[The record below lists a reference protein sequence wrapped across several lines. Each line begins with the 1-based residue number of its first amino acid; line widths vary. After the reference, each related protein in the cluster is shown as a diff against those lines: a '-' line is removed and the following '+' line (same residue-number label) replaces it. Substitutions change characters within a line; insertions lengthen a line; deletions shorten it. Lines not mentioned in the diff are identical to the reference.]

1 MEALSSFLQLLVGG
15 LATGALYAMVAIGFV
30 LLWQTSSTINF
41 AQGELVMVPA
51 FLMVLLHVVL
61 HLPFVVALLAT
72 LVVCG
77 LFGLAIQRGI
87 VQPLIKQGVLPVVL
101 ATLGLS
107 LLLRYSALVFWTP
120 QVLFF
125 PKIFAHEPIRLGG
138 VVITPEDLWVVGI
151 AAALIGGLWLF
162 IKRTKLGKAMQ
173 AVAQNRDTAALLG
186 IRVSSLIGVTFVIN
200 AVLTAVAGV
209 LIAPIYF
216 VRWDMGL
223 FLGLK
228 AFYAAI
234 IGGFNQV
241 QGALV
246 GGLLVG
252 LIETLCAAYLS
263 NSYRD
268 VYVLL
273 FLFLV
278 LMVKPEGLVGVRQV
292 RY

>member
-1 MEALSSFLQLLVGG
+1 MQALSSFLQVVVGG

-41 AQGELVMVPA
+41 AQGELVMMPA
-51 FLMVLLHVVL
+51 FLMVLFYVVL
-61 HLPFVVALLAT
+61 GLPFVAALLAT
-72 LVVCG
+72 MVLCS

-87 VQPLIKQGVLPVVL
+87 VQPLIEQGALVIVL

-107 LLLRYSALVFWTP
+107 MLLRYSALVFWTP

-125 PKIFAHEPIRLGG
+125 PQIFAHEPIEIGG
-138 VVITPEDLWVVGI
+138 VVITPEDLWVVLI
-151 AAALIGGLWLF
+151 AAASIGGLWLF

-200 AVLTAVAGV
+200 AILTAVAGV

-234 IGGFNQV
+234 IGGFNQI

-268 VYVLL
+268 VYVLV

>member
-1 MEALSSFLQLLVGG
+1 MEALSSFVQLLIGG
-15 LATGALYAMVAIGFV
+15 LATGSLYGMVAIGFV
-30 LLWQTSSTINF
+30 LLWQTSGTINF
-41 AQGELVMVPA
+41 AQGELVMLPA
-51 FLMVLLHVVL
+51 FLMVLFHVVL
-61 HLPFVVALLAT
+61 HWPFLVALLCT
-72 LVVCG
+72 MVVCG
-77 LFGLAIQRGI
+77 LFGLAMQRGL
-87 VQPLIKQGVLPVVL
+87 VQPLIKEGVLVIVL

-107 LLLRYSALVFWTP
+107 LLLRYAALVFWTP

-125 PKIFAHEPIRLGG
+125 PKIFSQTPIRLGG
-138 VVITPEDLWVVGI
+138 VVVTSEDVWVVLI
-151 AAALIGGLWLF
+151 ASAMILALWLF

-186 IRVSSLIGVTFVIN
+186 IRVGSLIGVTFVVN
-200 AVLTAVAGV
+200 AVLTAAAGV

-234 IGGFNQV
+234 IGGFNQIH
-241 QGALV
+241 GALI

-252 LIETLCAAYLS
+252 LIETLRAAYLS

-268 VYVLL
+268 VYVLV

-278 LMVKPEGLVGVRQV
+278 LMLKPEGLVGVRQV

>member
-1 MEALSSFLQLLVGG
+1 MQALSSFLQVLIGG

-41 AQGELVMVPA
+41 AQGELVMLPA
-51 FLMVLLHVVL
+51 FLMVLFHVVL
-61 HLPFVVALLAT
+61 HWPFIVALLIT
-72 LVVCG
+72 MLVCG
-77 LFGLAIQRGI
+77 LFGLAMQRGI
-87 VQPLIKQGVLPVVL
+87 VQPLINQEVLVIVL

-107 LLLRYSALVFWTP
+107 LLLRYSVLVFWTP

-125 PKIFAHEPIRLGG
+125 PRIFSHTPLQLGG
-138 VVITPEDLWVVGI
+138 VVITSEDFWVVLIATVMIAALWV
-151 AAALIGGLWLF
+151 F

-186 IRVSSLIGVTFVIN
+186 INVAALVGVTFVVN
-200 AVLTAVAGV
+200 AVLTAVTGV

-234 IGGFNQV
+234 IGGFNQI
-241 QGALV
+241 QGALL

-268 VYVLL
+268 VYVLG
-273 FLFLV
+273 FLFLL

>member
-1 MEALSSFLQLLVGG
+1 MGSLNSFLQLLVAG

-30 LLWQTSSTINF
+30 LLWQTSGTINF
-41 AQGELVMVPA
+41 AQGELVMLPA
-51 FLMVLLHVVL
+51 FLMVLFHVVL
-61 HLPFVVALLAT
+61 HWPFWLALVCTML
-72 LVVCG
+72 LCG
-77 LFGLAIQRGI
+77 LFGLAMQRGI
-87 VQPLIKQGVLPVVL
+87 IQPLIKQDVLVIVL

-107 LLLRYSALVFWTP
+107 MLLRYAVLVFWTP

-125 PKIFAHEPIRLGG
+125 PKIFSTTPIRLGQ
-138 VVITPEDLWVVGI
+138 VVITAEDFWVVVI
-151 AAALIGGLWLF
+151 ATGMILALWGF
-162 IKRTKLGKAMQ
+162 IKYTRLGKAMQ
-173 AVAQNRDTAALLG
+173 AVAQNREAALLVG
-186 IRVSSLIGVTFVIN
+186 IRVSSLIGVTFVVN
-200 AVLTAVAGV
+200 AILTAVAGV

-234 IGGFNQV
+234 IGGFNQIN
-241 QGALV
+241 GALV
-246 GGLLVG
+246 GGILVG
-252 LIETLCAAYLS
+252 LTETFCSAYLS

-268 VYVLL
+268 VYVLV

-278 LMVKPEGLVGVRQV
+278 LMLKPEGLLGVRQA